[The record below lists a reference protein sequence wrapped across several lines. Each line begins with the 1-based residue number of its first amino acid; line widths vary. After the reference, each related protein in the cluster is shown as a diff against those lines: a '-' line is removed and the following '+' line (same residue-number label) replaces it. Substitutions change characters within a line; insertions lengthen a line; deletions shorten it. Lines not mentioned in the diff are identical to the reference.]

1 MHRFDKSLLPST
13 LLITAGFAIGTMP
26 LWAQSQPTVDVR
38 CKVVDDIRHEPIAR
52 VRLVL
57 SGSKL
62 LDPLVMDTTEDG
74 ACAFQNVPPGKYT
87 LSFQKAGYF
96 PPDAGVAVDA
106 TVPPKVDLG
115 TITLIR
121 WRTISGVVRWDN
133 EERADHVLVHALLV
147 KRGRAAMKMGDVF
160 ITGTN
165 GAGEFRLDKLKPGR
179 YVVYTYVPG
188 LAPAFLK
195 PRVALPVYYPNSP
208 IPDVGASIDVTN
220 REEVSDLLMH
230 LKEMKEGVPVEGFVE
245 ATAEFPKGSIVNLG
259 LTIEGSPAQAI
270 TGVEARA
277 GEPFRINPVPSGSY
291 RFVAVPKGRQFES
304 LRDFQPLHVG
314 AEPVTGVKISLR
326 KRPSLDGTA
335 EIVSSQAGAQTSQ
348 RTPAAKVNVLASSE
362 ALQLYGGSH
371 DTSDEKGEFH
381 LENVAEGETFL
392 LNLTPPAGTYIAR
405 VEQDAR
411 TVSGGPFPV
420 VGGGGPIHIELRDD
434 GGIIQGSV
442 KKRDGVAGNGF
453 VVLAPVERGR
463 EHLFKTAAAADDGS
477 FLIQDIA
484 PGDYDLFAFNRNEE
498 DLYFEPPYLASFV
511 SGSTRI
517 TVGAKEARRQDLD
530 IIDVTSRRR

>member
-1 MHRFDKSLLPST
+1 
-13 LLITAGFAIGTMP
+13 
-26 LWAQSQPTVDVR
+26 VDVQ

-74 ACAFQNVPPGKYT
+74 ACAFQGVPPGKYT
-87 LSFQKAGYF
+87 LSFQKSGYY
-96 PPDAGVAVDA
+96 PPDAGATVDA
-106 TVPPKVDLG
+106 TVPPKIDLG

-147 KRGRAAMKMGDVF
+147 KRGRAAMKLGDAF

-165 GAGEFRLDKLKPGR
+165 DAGEFRLDKLRPGR

-195 PRVALPVYYPNSP
+195 PKVALPVYYPNSP
-208 IPDVGASIDVTN
+208 IPDIGAAIDVTD
-220 REEVSDLLMH
+220 REEVSSLLMH
-230 LKEMKEGVPVEGFVE
+230 LKEMKEGVPVEGIVAASE
-245 ATAEFPKGSIVNLG
+245 EFPKGSVVLLG

-277 GEPFRINPVPSGSY
+277 GETFRINPVPPGSY
-291 RFVAVPKGRQFES
+291 RFVAVPKGRQFEN
-304 LRDFQPLHVG
+304 LRDFRPLHVG
-314 AEPVTGVKISLR
+314 TEPISGVTISLR
-326 KRPSLDGTA
+326 KRPPLDGAVET
-335 EIVSSQAGAQTSQ
+335 VSTQGGAQSVQ
-348 RTPAAKVNVLASSE
+348 RMPAAKVSVWALSD
-362 ALQLYGGSH
+362 ALQSYAQTH
-371 DTSDEKGEFH
+371 DTSDERGEFH
-381 LENVAEGETFL
+381 LQNAVEGEPYL
-392 LNLTPPAGTYIAR
+392 LNVTPAAGTYIAR
-405 VEQDAR
+405 VEQSAR
-411 TVSGGPFPV
+411 PVSGGPFPV

-434 GGIIQGSV
+434 GGTIQGIV
-442 KKRDGVAGNGF
+442 KKRDEVVGKGF
-453 VVLAPVERGR
+453 VVLAPVERAR

-477 FLIQDIA
+477 FMIQDIA

-498 DLYFEPPYLASFV
+498 DLYFEPPYLASFA
-511 SGSTRI
+511 SGSTRV
-517 TVGAKEARRQDLD
+517 TVGAKETRRQDLD

>member
-1 MHRFDKSLLPST
+1 MSLLSSA
-13 LLITAGFAIGTMP
+13 LLFTVGFTIGTVP
-26 LWAQSQPTVDVR
+26 LLAQSQTTVDVQ

-62 LDPLVMDTTEDG
+62 LDPLVADTADDG
-74 ACAFQNVPPGKYT
+74 ACAFQSVPPGKYT
-87 LSFQKAGYF
+87 LSLQKAGYY

-106 TVPPKVDLG
+106 TSPPKIDLG

-133 EERADHVLVHALLV
+133 EDRADHVLVHALLV
-147 KRGRAAMKMGDVF
+147 KRGRAAMKPGDAF

-165 GAGEFRLDKLKPGR
+165 DVGEFRLDKLKPGR

-195 PRVALPVYYPNSP
+195 PKVALPVYYPNSP
-208 IPDVGASIDVTN
+208 IPDIGAAIDVTD
-220 REEVSDLLMH
+220 REEVSSLLMH
-230 LKEMKEGVPVEGFVE
+230 LKEMKEGVPVEGTVE
-245 ATAEFPKGSIVNLG
+245 ASEEFPKGSVVSLG

-277 GEPFRINPVPSGSY
+277 GETFRINPVPPGSY
-291 RFVAVPKGRQFES
+291 RFVAVPKGRQFEN
-304 LRDFQPLHVG
+304 LRDFRPLHVG
-314 AEPVTGVKISLR
+314 TEPVSGITISLR
-326 KRPSLDGTA
+326 KRPPLDGAVET
-335 EIVSSQAGAQTSQ
+335 VSTQAGAQSVQ
-348 RTPAAKVNVLASSE
+348 RMPAAKVSAWALSD
-362 ALQLYGGSH
+362 ALQIYAQTH

-381 LENVAEGETFL
+381 LQNAVEGEPYL
-392 LNLTPPAGTYIAR
+392 LNVTPPVGTYIAR
-405 VEQDAR
+405 VEQDAKAL
-411 TVSGGPFPV
+411 SGGPFPV
-420 VGGGGPIHIELRDD
+420 LGGGGPIHIELRDD
-434 GGIIQGSV
+434 GGTIQGSV

-463 EHLFKTAAAADDGS
+463 EHLFKTAAADDGS
-477 FLIQDIA
+477 FMIKDIA

-498 DLYFEPPYLASFV
+498 DLYFEPPYLASFA

-517 TVGAKEARRQDLD
+517 TVGAKEAKRQDLE